1 MSKKLVLIDGMA
13 ILHRA
18 YHAYPLSLTT
28 PDGEI
33 INAVYGFT
41 AILLTVIE
49 KLKPT
54 HVVVAWDVGKP
65 TFRHKEYEGYKARR
79 EKPEDELIDQINRT
93 REVVEA
99 LNIPQFGVEGYEAD
113 DVIGTL
119 SRQAIKDKGSEVFVV
134 TGDRDALQLVRD
146 DRVRVW
152 MPAAPGRQGRL
163 RGPMLYDREAVMARY
178 GMSPEQL
185 VDLKALMGDSSDD
198 IPGIK
203 GVGEKTATRL
213 IIEFGGLDELYQVL
227 KKDRNKVVDVVG
239 ERFTRMLEEGEKEAY
254 ISRKLGEIVVDVPIK
269 LSWSRCKLSN
279 YDRKK
284 AVELFERLAFRSL
297 INRLPNDEWDE
308 NLEKMFS

>member
-1 MSKKLVLIDGMA
+1 MSKRLILIDGMA

-28 PDGEI
+28 PDGELT
-33 INAVYGFT
+33 NAVYGFT
-41 AILLTVIE
+41 TILMTVIE

-79 EKPEDELIDQINRT
+79 EKPDDELIEQIGRT
-93 REVVEA
+93 REVVEV
-99 LNIPQFGVEGYEAD
+99 LNIPQFGIEGYEAD
-113 DVIGTL
+113 DVVGTL
-119 SRQAIKDKGSEVFVV
+119 AVQAIRDKEGEVVIV

-146 DRVRVW
+146 ERVRVW
-152 MPAAPGRQGRL
+152 MPAAPGRQGQA
-163 RGPMLYDREAVMARY
+163 RGPMLYDSEAVVARY

-203 GVGEKTATRL
+203 GVGEKTASKL

-254 ISRKLGEIVVDVPIK
+254 MSRKLGEIVVDVPIK
-269 LSWSRCKLSN
+269 LSWSKCKLSN

-284 AVELFERLAFRSL
+284 VVELFERLAFRSL
-297 INRLPNDEWDE
+297 IDRLPNDEWDE
-308 NLEKMFS
+308 DLEGLFG

>member
-18 YHAYPLSLTT
+18 YHAYPLSLTA
-28 PDGEI
+28 PDGELT
-33 INAVYGFT
+33 NAVYGFAT
-41 AILLTVIE
+41 ILMTVIE

-79 EKPEDELIDQINRT
+79 EKPDDELIGQIGRT
-93 REVVEA
+93 QEVVEA

-113 DVIGTL
+113 DVVGTL
-119 SRQAIKDKGSEVFVV
+119 SRQAINDEDGEVVIV

-146 DRVRVW
+146 ERIRVW
-152 MPAAPGRQGRL
+152 MPAAPGRRGQT
-163 RGPMLYDREAVMARY
+163 RGPMLYDREAVVARY

-203 GVGEKTATRL
+203 GIGEKTASKL

-227 KKDRNKVVDVVG
+227 KKDRNRVVDVVG

-254 ISRKLGEIVVDVPIK
+254 MSRKLGEIVVNVPIK
-269 LSWSRCKLSN
+269 LSWSKCKLSS
-279 YDRKK
+279 YDRKRV
-284 AVELFERLAFRSL
+284 VELFEKLAFRSL
-297 INRLPNDEWDE
+297 IDKLPNDEWDE
-308 NLEKMFS
+308 DLEGLFS